1 MMSVR
6 KGRAS
11 VSIVEPNS
19 GSAILVTG
27 GCGFIGLNL
36 MPYLAQR
43 YRLVRVL
50 DDLSAGDAEALKREW
65 DTFEGPAKLD
75 FTEGDVRD
83 RPLVEKCVRGVEAV
97 VHLAAQSGVVSSI
110 KDPDHDYSVNVLGTF
125 NVLEAARR
133 AGVQSVVFAS
143 SSAAMG
149 EKDPPVTEE
158 GSPRPLSPYGASK
171 LAAEGYCSAY
181 NGSFGINTVA
191 LRFANVYGPH
201 STHKTS
207 VVASFLSRALEGA
220 PIAVYGDGSQTRDF
234 IFVEDLCRAIMLAL
248 DANVQ
253 SGTYNIGTGTMA
265 SVNELITTLENV
277 LGRNLEREHLPV
289 RRGEVEHVYLNIDK
303 ARKLLG
309 FDPKFSLEEGLK
321 RTHAWFQAT
330 AAGQKSGER
339 VPRSTTPHA
348 TRMSNNPASP
358 EGL

>member
-1 MMSVR
+1 M
-6 KGRAS
+6 
-11 VSIVEPNS
+11 SIVEPNS

-36 MPYLAQR
+36 MSYLAQR

-50 DDLSAGDAEALKREW
+50 DDLSAGDAEALESEW

-133 AGVQSVVFAS
+133 ADVRNVVFAS
-143 SSAAMG
+143 SSAAIG

-158 GSPRPLSPYGASK
+158 GYPQPLSPYGASK

-181 NGSFGINTVA
+181 SGSFGINTVA

-207 VVASFLSRALEGA
+207 VVASFLSRVLEGA
-220 PIAVYGDGSQTRDF
+220 PIVVYGNGSQTRDF

-248 DANVQ
+248 DADVP
-253 SGTYNIGTGTMA
+253 SGVYNIGTGTRA
-265 SVNELITTLENV
+265 SVNELITSLEGA
-277 LGRNLEREHLPV
+277 LGRNLEREHLPE
-289 RRGEVEHVYLNIDK
+289 RRGEVKHVYLNIDK

-309 FDPKFSLEEGLK
+309 FDPKFALEEGLK
-321 RTHAWFQAT
+321 RTYDWFRT
-330 AAGQKSGER
+330 AGRPGKSEDR
-339 VPRSTTPHA
+339 
-348 TRMSNNPASP
+348 SP
-358 EGL
+358 ETPFSTRPSDQPVTNEGA